1 MRKHAVPVCIFL
13 LLIAFSPAALAQDS
27 DQDFQQDAQNDTPDL
42 SVFYD
47 ALSPYGPWIYTPEF
61 GWVWQP
67 SGVAADWQPYTYG
80 RWVWTEEYGWYWD
93 SDYEWGWAPFHY
105 GRWTFMDDYGWVWVP
120 GTVWAPAWVDWRYST
135 DYIGWYPLPPTY
147 VVIYNRW
154 YPCDCAPHRW
164 IFIKPS
170 DFGRDD
176 QNHRYIPSFRIDEAI
191 RSTSESH
198 KYIPAKGGHAYIA
211 GPPLD
216 LLENETGR
224 VFKPGEIQEA
234 ATPARSVSRPG
245 FGLKIPVYM
254 PGFSVS
260 AQVMLPKKSI
270 SKLQEPARPL
280 AAPSQQIK
288 GLKATPGAVY
298 QPGTPRT
305 GYGQQQQKPPKSAP
319 QASPPRTVKPND
331 YDFPPTSSEQSYRT
345 YHPAGLAP
353 SGTAKPSAQ
362 PQGDGADDDLN
373 VKKSKKTA
381 PAATVKPGTV
391 KTGQ

>member
-1 MRKHAVPVCIFL
+1 
-13 LLIAFSPAALAQDS
+13 
-27 DQDFQQDAQNDTPDL
+27 
-42 SVFYD
+42 
-47 ALSPYGPWIYTPEF
+47 
-61 GWVWQP
+61 VWQP
-67 SGVAADWQPYTYG
+67 AGVAEDWQPYTYG
-80 RWVWTEEYGWYWD
+80 KWVWTDEYGWYWD

-105 GRWTFMDDYGWVWVP
+105 GRWTYMDEYGWVWVP
-120 GTVWAPAWVDWRYST
+120 GTVWAPAWVDWRSST

-154 YPCDCAPHRW
+154 YPCDCKPHWW
-164 IFIKPS
+164 IFIRAS

-176 QNHRYIPSFRIDEAI
+176 QRRHYIPSGQTDDAI
-191 RSTSESH
+191 RSTQESH

-211 GPPLD
+211 GPPLEV
-216 LLENETGR
+216 LENNTGR
-224 VFKPGEIQEA
+224 IYKPADIQEA
-234 ATPARSVSRPG
+234 AAPARSVSRPG

-260 AQVMLPKKSI
+260 AQVMLPQKSI

-288 GLKATPGAVY
+288 GIKPAPGVVY

-305 GYGQQQQKPPKSAP
+305 GQNPQQQQKTSKPAQKAV
-319 QASPPRTVKPND
+319 PPRTVKPND
-331 YDFPPTSSEQSYRT
+331 YDFPPTANEQSYRT
-345 YHPAGLAP
+345 YNPAGLAP
-353 SGTAKPSAQ
+353 KQ
-362 PQGDGADDDLN
+362 PVQQQGDDDDDLN